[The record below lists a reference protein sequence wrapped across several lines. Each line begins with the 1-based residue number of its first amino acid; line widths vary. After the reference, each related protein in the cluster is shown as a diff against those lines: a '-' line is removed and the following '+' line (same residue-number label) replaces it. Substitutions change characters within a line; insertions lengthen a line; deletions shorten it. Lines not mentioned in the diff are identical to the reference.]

1 MYVYTFYFSGTM
13 IDIKECEAFPLKP
26 EESQHLSQDGASA
39 VSLTASVDLH
49 MVTTSSEANEQV
61 NFSVTEKVL
70 SGEPENCQTVSP
82 VEASNSGIH
91 IAQQPS
97 KHTEDTQQSTQFLH
111 GCPTSEGSKD
121 AVDADAAGQV
131 LPQQCEETISE
142 KNLTEVVD
150 VPGKCFFL
158 FFCVVFA
165 RALFFVYCRS
175 VKTLPYLRFP

>member
-13 IDIKECEAFPLKP
+13 IDGKECEAFPLKP

-97 KHTEDTQQSTQFLH
+97 KHTEDTQQSTQFLD

-142 KNLTEVVD
+142 KNLTEVVN
-150 VPGKCFFL
+150 VPGNVFFL
-158 FFCVVFA
+158 AVVFA
-165 RALFFVYCRS
+165 RVVFSLYIV
-175 VKTLPYLRFP
+175 VP